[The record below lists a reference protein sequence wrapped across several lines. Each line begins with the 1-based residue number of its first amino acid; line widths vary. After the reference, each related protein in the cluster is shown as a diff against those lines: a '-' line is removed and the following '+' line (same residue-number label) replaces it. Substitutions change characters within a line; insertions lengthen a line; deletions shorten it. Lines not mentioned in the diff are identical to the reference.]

1 MTTTLGELILLAFLA
16 AAFMCIIDNAENT
29 NANEDSIYHM
39 QMSQLY
45 EREWLDVTNYSNSN
59 IRTVCLSV
67 DHRFQDRCVCDLMEF
82 RNESRTE
89 MNK

>member
-1 MTTTLGELILLAFLA
+1 MTTTLGELVILLFLIA
-16 AAFMCIIDNAENT
+16 AMVCIYNNT
-29 NANEDSIYHM
+29 VAINANEDSIYQM

-59 IRTVCLSV
+59 IRTACWYSV
-67 DHRFQDRCVCDLMEF
+67 DHRFQDRCVCDLMEY

-89 MNK
+89 T